1 LVAVEMCRKMGWP
14 TTRIVGMTMPG
25 FGTTKQSKS
34 NAVEL
39 MKHLEVTS
47 QTIDI
52 RDNCFETF
60 RSLQHAPFGVCL
72 EGLNSQ
78 SLQSRLEKLPEN
90 QRNDLVFE
98 NVQARMRTML
108 LMNRGFVLGTGDMS
122 EQALGW
128 STYNADH
135 MSMYNVNGS
144 IPKTLVKFLIRY
156 VAEYLVKDAVGK
168 ILIDIV
174 QTPIT
179 PELLP
184 LSSDQNVLQSTED
197 TIGPYELHDFF
208 LFHLVRGGATPS
220 KILLLAEHA
229 VFDREYSPDQIR
241 STLKVFLKRFFA
253 SQYKRSCVPDGPKV
267 GSVSLSPRGDWRMP
281 SDADVAAWIAD
292 L

>member
-1 LVAVEMCRKMGWP
+1 
-14 TTRIVGMTMPG
+14 MPG

-34 NAVEL
+34 NAIEL
-39 MKHLEVTS
+39 MKLLGVTS
-47 QTIDI
+47 QEIDI

-60 RSLQHAPFGVCL
+60 RSLAHRPFGVSL
-72 EGLNSQ
+72 EGLNSTT
-78 SLQSRLEKLPEN
+78 LQTKLEKLPADN
-90 QRNDLVFE
+90 RHDLVFE

-128 STYNADH
+128 CTYNADH
-135 MSMYNVNGS
+135 MSMYNVNTS
-144 IPKTLVKFLIRY
+144 VPKTLVKFLVRY
-156 VAEYLVKDAVGK
+156 IAEHVATKDVRE

-184 LSSDQNVLQSTED
+184 LSSDQSVLQTTED

-208 LFHLVRGGATPS
+208 LYHMVRGGATPS
-220 KILLLAEHA
+220 KIQMLAEQA
-229 VFDREYSPDQIR
+229 RFDRPYTIDQIR
-241 STLKVFLKRFFA
+241 ETLQVFYKRFFA

-281 SDADVAAWIAD
+281 SDADAEAWIAD
-292 L
+292 LK